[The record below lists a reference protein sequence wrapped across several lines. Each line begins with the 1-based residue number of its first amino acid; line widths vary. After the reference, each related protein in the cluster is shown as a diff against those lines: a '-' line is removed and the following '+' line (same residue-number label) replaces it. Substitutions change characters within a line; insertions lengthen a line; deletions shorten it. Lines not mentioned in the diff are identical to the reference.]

1 MRVGG
6 SPPRQTLQRLRS
18 VYRRVRPPLSL
29 DFKVH
34 RGQQPDKVLHIPG
47 PNSDVHD
54 LHHDSLR
61 GLHEQQFGEDPAPE
75 EELILCLRISIHI
88 NLVLNMLCCEGCN
101 LETETT
107 LTAVLF
113 VDQLASQRANI
124 LTKYAQ
130 KHLKNIAT
138 NHDKYSHQKTSRDN
152 KEN

>member
-1 MRVGG
+1 
-6 SPPRQTLQRLRS
+6 
-18 VYRRVRPPLSL
+18 
-29 DFKVH
+29 
-34 RGQQPDKVLHIPG
+34 
-47 PNSDVHD
+47 
-54 LHHDSLR
+54 
-61 GLHEQQFGEDPAPE
+61 
-75 EELILCLRISIHI
+75 
-88 NLVLNMLCCEGCN
+88 MLCCEGCN

-138 NHDKYSHQKTSRDN
+138 NHDKYSRQKTSRDN